1 MNIAFIATELFPF
14 SLALVSCLAIGFAVP
29 QTRTIVTPQGSSWA
43 VPTTVIVAALV
54 AAYLAFNPGE
64 RLDGVM
70 ALEHWQAVLDVMS
83 ALLVHPALIVPIVI
97 GLFVGV
103 RVEQGFIPMV
113 FYPLLAAVTIG
124 VTTFAYSYSLVDRF
138 FAS

>member
-1 MNIAFIATELFPF
+1 MLAFIFTELLPF
-14 SLALVSCLAIGFAVP
+14 SLAVISSLAIGFAVT
-29 QTRTIVTPQGSSWA
+29 QSEIVDPMEASWA
-43 VPTTVIVAALV
+43 VPTTVLVAAIT

-64 RLDGVM
+64 RLDGVI
-70 ALEHWQAVLDVMS
+70 ALEHWQAVLDVTS

-103 RVEQGFIPMV
+103 RVRMGVLTTV
-113 FYPLLAAVTIG
+113 FYPLLAALTIAII
-124 VTTFAYSYSLVDRF
+124 TFAYSYSLVDRF